1 MQIKTTVG
9 CHFTPTMTTMSKTGN
24 LRVNQGAWQLTI
36 IAGRH
41 KMPWPLWKQPGSS
54 LRNSAHSHQGSQLFH
69 SEVFTQMSP
78 RQLSM

>member
-9 CHFTPTMTTMSKTGN
+9 YHFTPTMAMMSKTGN
-24 LRVNQGAWQLTI
+24 LRASQDAWQPAI

-41 KMPWPLWKQPGSS
+41 KMPRPLWKQSGSS
-54 LRNSAHSHQGSQLFH
+54 LRNSAHSHQRSQLFH
-69 SEVFTQMSP
+69 SEVFTQMSQ